1 MRRLSS
7 LKQQICL
14 IPEEYQIYEIK
25 SIGFGNKKQDF
36 PLRGVFICIPR
47 YRKSCCEIIIIAI
60 VFSAALSYSCLILS
74 RAATVFS

>member
-1 MRRLSS
+1 M
-7 LKQQICL
+7 KQQICL

-36 PLRGVFICIPR
+36 PLCGVFICIPR

-74 RAATVFS
+74 RAVTVFS